1 MAPITL
7 RSTTMTTTTENT
19 VPVTEPAELRIHI
32 DTDDP
37 LLCWADTY
45 PEAEATHLALELSSP
60 GLVATLVVPTTAA
73 RSWAGEL
80 YEAVSVAHREATGD
94 PTRSPIWSFRACLL
108 PMPTTPGPGLV
119 VQGDEEHPA
128 MVRFH
133 VALDIEGICLSTAEL
148 RAGLVEALSKRFNT
162 ARAVVSAGE
171 AISGRIT

>member
-1 MAPITL
+1 
-7 RSTTMTTTTENT
+7 MTTTTENT
-19 VPVTEPAELRIHI
+19 VPVTEPAELRIHV
-32 DTDDP
+32 DTDEP
-37 LLCWADTY
+37 PLCWADTY

-60 GLVATLVVPTTAA
+60 GLVATLVVPTTTA

-80 YEAVSVAHREATGD
+80 YEAVSVAYREATGD
-94 PTRSPIWSFRACLL
+94 PHALTDLELSSL
-108 PMPTTPGPGLV
+108 PAADAYDPGPGLL

-128 MVRFH
+128 RVRFH

-171 AISGRIT
+171 AITGRIT